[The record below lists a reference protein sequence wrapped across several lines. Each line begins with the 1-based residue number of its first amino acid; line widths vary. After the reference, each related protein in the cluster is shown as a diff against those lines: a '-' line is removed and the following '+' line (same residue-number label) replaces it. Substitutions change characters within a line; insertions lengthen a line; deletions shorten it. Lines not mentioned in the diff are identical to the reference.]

1 MPKRKLNLELSNQ
14 DKMVRLKFALF
25 CKIWVVLKKTGGLG
39 LFRLNKFSMNEFICC
54 WCTW

>member
-25 CKIWVVLKKTGGLG
+25 CKILVVLKKTGGLG
-39 LFRLNKFSMNEFICC
+39 MIKYVE
-54 WCTW
+54 